1 MSINFFS
8 SESGENMDV
17 TVIFKAYYKNQ
28 ILKAE
33 SKFRDHL
40 LLPSFYRG
48 DRNFCDLKEFFFVF
62 FLLQ

>member
-28 ILKAE
+28 ILKVNLE
-33 SKFRDHL
+33 IIYYCLHFI
-40 LLPSFYRG
+40 
-48 DRNFCDLKEFFFVF
+48 EETEIFVI
-62 FLLQ
+62 

>member
-8 SESGENMDV
+8 SESVESMDV

-48 DRNFCDLKEFFFVF
+48 ERQK
-62 FLLQ
+62 FL